1 MNYRFAGILPVL
13 AGLALAL
20 SVFACGGDDSST
32 QPTTQEPGPTTPMT
46 TSEHIETAAKNAPR
60 PGSVTQGSHSRGSIT
75 ESTVSWN
82 NGARSVTINRDA
94 STSVTLQADPEDA
107 TNKSPILEEVNSP
120 TGVIDLIPDPD
131 STQRA
136 IAQVLSGLS
145 YGDTSGETF
154 SPSFT
159 LAASPPVVFGIWAV
173 QNQERRVTT
182 IGSFADG
189 GNEADTP
196 AGSIPSDGTYTGAL
210 LAFYQD
216 FDTSGNINDVDYSV
230 GQVTLTV
237 SDGSVTGSISSIAN
251 STSDDSDAFRFVDS
265 EDERLRVILNAAPL
279 PADGASHFFSG
290 TTSATSGGQ
299 SLSTG
304 QGGSIEGS
312 WGGEFF
318 GQTGQYIG
326 GTIGL
331 NVRVPNGTSFTVF
344 GSFSAQRN

>member
-1 MNYRFAGILPVL
+1 
-13 AGLALAL
+13 
-20 SVFACGGDDSST
+20 
-32 QPTTQEPGPTTPMT
+32 MT
-46 TSEHIETAAKNAPR
+46 TSEHIEAAAKNAPR

-82 NGARSVTINRDA
+82 DGARSVTINRDA
-94 STSVTLQADPEDA
+94 STSVTLQADPEDE
-107 TNKSPILEEVNSP
+107 TNKSPILVGVHSP

-136 IAQVLSGLS
+136 IAQVLSGLR

-173 QNQERRVTT
+173 QNQEGRVTT

-196 AGSIPSDGTYTGAL
+196 AGSIPSDGNYTGAL

-216 FDTSGNINDVDYSV
+216 FNTSGNIDDVDYSV

-237 SDGSVTGSISSIAN
+237 SGGSVTGSISRIAN
-251 STSDDSDAFRFVDS
+251 STSDDSDAFRFVDGG
-265 EDERLRVILNAAPL
+265 ENEPELRVILNAATL
-279 PADGASHFFSG
+279 PEDGAASHFFSG

-299 SLSTG
+299 TLSTDS
-304 QGGSIEGS
+304 GGSIEGS

-331 NVRVPNGTSFTVF
+331 NVRVPDGTSFTVF
-344 GSFSAQRN
+344 GSFSAERN

>member
-1 MNYRFAGILPVL
+1 
-13 AGLALAL
+13 
-20 SVFACGGDDSST
+20 
-32 QPTTQEPGPTTPMT
+32 MT

-60 PGSVTQGSHSRGSIT
+60 SGSVTQGSHSRGSIT

-82 NGARSVTINRDA
+82 DGARSVTINRDA

-107 TNKSPILEEVNSP
+107 TNKSPIIADVDSP

-131 STQRA
+131 LNQPA
-136 IAQVLSGLS
+136 IAQVLSRLR
-145 YGDTSGETF
+145 YPGDTSGETF
-154 SPSFT
+154 SPSFS
-159 LAASPPVVFGIWAV
+159 LEPSPPVVFGIWAV
-173 QNQERRVTT
+173 QNQEGRVTT

-196 AGSIPSDGTYTGAL
+196 AGSVPSDGTYTGAL

-216 FDTSGNINDVDYSV
+216 FDTSGNIDDVDYSV

-237 SDGSVTGSISSIAN
+237 SGGSVTGSISRIAN
-251 STSDDSDAFRFVDS
+251 STSDNSDTFRFVDG
-265 EDERLRVILNAAPL
+265 EDDPLRVILNAASL
-279 PADGASHFFSG
+279 PEDGDASHFFSG

-299 SLSTG
+299 PLSTDS
-304 QGGSIEGS
+304 GGSIEGS